1 MRGKDSAL
9 FFFKTAGM
17 VVGLFCRKGKCGTGV
32 SVQTA
37 KRNVH
42 SGHVC
47 LDMIGDTFLIIHG
60 IAFDSGI
67 VLDSSKAVRLSKL
80 VTRRCSGKCSK
91 LFVPRPKDT

>member
-1 MRGKDSAL
+1 
-9 FFFKTAGM
+9 M
-17 VVGLFCRKGKCGTGV
+17 VCSVGRASGTGV

-37 KRNVH
+37 KRNVY

-67 VLDSSKAVRLSKL
+67 ALDGGKAVRLSKL
-80 VTRRCSGKCSK
+80 VT
-91 LFVPRPKDT
+91 TEMQWEMQ